1 MESGQAELSVLWRAW
16 VERFSGRRV
25 PAALSFLL
33 VPLIGAV
40 GWIVQSPAVGVTVAA
55 LVFGCFVF
63 LVAFAMAHREVTSMP
78 APPGFASA
86 AKSADGAVVPVAELD
101 EEPPSDGDTVT
112 RLAG

>member
-25 PAALSFLL
+25 VAALSFLL
-33 VPLIGAV
+33 IPLIGAV
-40 GWIVQSPAVGVTVAA
+40 GWIVESPAVGVTAAA

-63 LVAFAMAHREVTSMP
+63 LVAFAMAHREVTSVP
-78 APPGFASA
+78 APPRVSSPAGDTDL
-86 AKSADGAVVPVAELD
+86 ADVVVPELD
-101 EEPPSDGDTVT
+101 EEPPSDGDAIT